1 VTSALMTAST
11 VSELLRL
18 DTSTVYR
25 MAQDGRLPAVKIGR
39 QWRFPADAVG
49 ELLQLD
55 GPDRP
60 PRSAD
65 VAAPGT
71 RSLSPDLAGPLVEV
85 AGASLG
91 VMMVVCDLDGRPLT
105 EVANPCERF
114 AARRDDPALLEECV
128 ADWRQLA
135 DDPDL
140 APHFRTGR
148 LGFQCARALVRL
160 GDRLVAMVLAGG
172 LPAPG
177 QDPTGLYDLDAA
189 ARRRVLD
196 ALPNI
201 TSILARL
208 IAAPGTAYDPHHQQP
223 TRGTS

>member
-1 VTSALMTAST
+1 MTPALMTATT
-11 VSELLRL
+11 VSELLRV

-49 ELLQLD
+49 ALLQLD
-55 GPDRP
+55 VPDRP

-71 RSLSPDLAGPLVEV
+71 RSLPADLAGPLVEV
-85 AGASLG
+85 AAASLG

-105 EVANPCERF
+105 EVANPCVRF
-114 AARRDDPALLEECV
+114 AARSDDPGQLEACV
-128 ADWRQLA
+128 ADWRELA

-140 APHFRTGR
+140 TPRFRTGR
-148 LGFQCARALVRL
+148 LGFQCARAFVRV
-160 GDRLVAMVLAGG
+160 GDRLVGMVLAGG

-177 QDPTGLYDLDAA
+177 QDPTGLHDLDDD
-189 ARRRVLD
+189 ARRRALD
-196 ALPNI
+196 ALPHVAS
-201 TSILARL
+201 TLARHV
-208 IAAPGTAYDPHHQQP
+208 AAPILPPVHHQP
-223 TRGTS
+223 A